1 MAVVGLNVFARVG
14 LDVFF
19 ARVGLD
25 VFFAG
30 VGLGVFGLLVG
41 DCVGFFIL
49 LE

>member
-1 MAVVGLNVFARVG
+1 
-14 LDVFF
+14 
-19 ARVGLD
+19 LD

>member
-1 MAVVGLNVFARVG
+1 MAVVGLNVLARVG

-19 ARVGLD
+19 ARVG
-25 VFFAG
+25 
-30 VGLGVFGLLVG
+30 VGLGIFGLLVG